1 MALNDLTV
9 GEMMRISRQWLSAK
23 ESKSTLAGLAR
34 VAPWIGDLEAAT
46 DNLVASQV
54 TAGGDAVG
62 VIKAKQA
69 QVDGVH
75 DRRLRGLTEL
85 MAGLTTLAPELKL
98 TPAAMATLSTQVAPG
113 GAAMNLRSYADEAAE
128 PELML
133 ARVGAAGR
141 QLAESITVG
150 KTTLW
155 ALIERWHDSA
165 HELGKLE
172 GEREKLEAS
181 SAQQRKTTPRERAA
195 RNEWIKVVTNIRG
208 AIAAHKELDDATL
221 ELLLGRL
228 GRYESGAARQPGDE
242 PDEVPVAPVT
252 APVTAPAT
260 PPAPPA

>member
-23 ESKSTLAGLAR
+23 ESKSTLAGLTR
-34 VAPWIGDLEAAT
+34 VAPWMGDLEAAT
-46 DNLVASQV
+46 TNLVASQV
-54 TAGGDAVG
+54 ATGNTAVDD
-62 VIKAKQA
+62 IKAKQA

-75 DRRLRGLTEL
+75 DRRLRGVHELLT
-85 MAGLTTLAPELKL
+85 GLTTLAAELKL
-98 TPAAMATLSTQVAPG
+98 TPAAMATLSSQVVPSG
-113 GAAMNLRSYADEAAE
+113 LSMIQRSYADEAAE

-165 HELGKLE
+165 HDLGKLE

-252 APVTAPAT
+252 APTTPPAT
-260 PPAPPA
+260 PA